1 MCNSRD
7 AIPHRPR
14 PRWNLLFA
22 ILPVTATAL
31 AMIELT
37 GAALSLR
44 IAANATIVL
53 AEFGAMAWWVR
64 ANRAAL
70 DQVEVCACGGG
81 MLTIREIR
89 SRPEHPSRPS
99 APASLHAATPVSA
112 SHGHRT
118 GARLGA

>member
-1 MCNSRD
+1 MCDSRN
-7 AIPHRPR
+7 AVPRRPR

-22 ILPVTATAL
+22 ILPATATAL

-37 GAALSLR
+37 VASPPLR

-70 DQVEVCACGGG
+70 DQVDVCAFGPG

-89 SRPEHPSRPS
+89 SRPEDSARPG
-99 APASLHAATPVSA
+99 APASLPAPTPVSA
-112 SHGHRT
+112 SPGHHA
-118 GARLGA
+118 GARLRA

>member
-1 MCNSRD
+1 MRDSRN
-7 AIPHRPR
+7 AVPHGPR

-22 ILPVTATAL
+22 IIPATATAL
-31 AMIELT
+31 AVIELT
-37 GAALSLR
+37 VAALPLR

-70 DQVEVCACGGG
+70 DQVEVCACGRG
-81 MLTIREIR
+81 MPTMRVIR
-89 SRPEHPSRPS
+89 SRPEHPSRHS

>member
-1 MCNSRD
+1 MCDSRN
-7 AIPHRPR
+7 AVPRRPR
-14 PRWNLLFA
+14 PRWNLLFV
-22 ILPVTATAL
+22 ILPATATAL
-31 AMIELT
+31 AMIERT
-37 GAALSLR
+37 VAALPLR

-70 DQVEVCACGGG
+70 DQADVRACGPG
-81 MLTIREIR
+81 MPTMRVIM
-89 SRPEHPSRPS
+89 SRPEYPSRPG
-99 APASLHAATPVSA
+99 APASLHAATAVSA

>member
-1 MCNSRD
+1 MCDSWNAVPR
-7 AIPHRPR
+7 RPR

-22 ILPVTATAL
+22 ILPATATAL
-31 AMIELT
+31 AMIERT
-37 GAALSLR
+37 VAALPLR

-53 AEFGAMAWWVR
+53 TEFGAMAWWVR

-70 DQVEVCACGGG
+70 DQVEVCACGRG
-81 MLTIREIR
+81 MLTIREIM
-89 SRPEHPSRPS
+89 SRPAHPSRPS
-99 APASLHAATPVSA
+99 APASLPGATPVSA

>member
-1 MCNSRD
+1 MCDRRNAVPR
-7 AIPHRPR
+7 RPR

-22 ILPVTATAL
+22 ILPATATAL
-31 AMIELT
+31 AMIDLT
-37 GAALSLR
+37 VAPPPLR

-53 AEFGAMAWWVR
+53 TEFGAMAWWVR

-70 DQVEVCACGGG
+70 DQVEVCACGRG
-81 MLTIREIR
+81 MLTIREIM
-89 SRPEHPSRPS
+89 SRPAHPSRPS
-99 APASLHAATPVSA
+99 APASLPGATPVSA